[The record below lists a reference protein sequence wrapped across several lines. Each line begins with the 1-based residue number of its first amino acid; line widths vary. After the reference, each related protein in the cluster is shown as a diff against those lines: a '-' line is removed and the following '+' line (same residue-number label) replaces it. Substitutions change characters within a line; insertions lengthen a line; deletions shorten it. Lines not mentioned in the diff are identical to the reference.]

1 MYFYLKKAM
10 LTQRELFFRHL
21 ALPSRTP
28 LALEIERA
36 EGIYLYDI
44 YGKRYVDLVSGISV
58 SNIGH
63 RHPAVV
69 KAVEEQLQ
77 KYMHL
82 MVYGKYIQSPQI
94 KLATRL
100 ASLLPGNLQSCF
112 FVNSGSEAI
121 EGAMKLAKRYT
132 GRTEI
137 IAFRNAYHGGTQG
150 ALSILGHE
158 ALKNA
163 FRPLLPDIR
172 LLKYSSFTDLENISA
187 RTACVV
193 VEPIQAEAG
202 IILPVPG
209 FLHALREKCNQAGAL
224 LVYDEIQMAF
234 GRTGKL
240 FCLEHEEVVPDILCL
255 AKSLGGGMPLGVF
268 ISSKEVMGSLAHD
281 PELGHITTFGGHPV
295 CCAAAL
301 ASLEVLT
308 SGDLIQQAQP
318 KGELFYQLLK
328 DHPLIKEIR
337 FKGLMMAVELEEE
350 ERTNK
355 LVHLLAENGL
365 IVDQFL
371 FRPHAFRI
379 APPLII
385 TEDQIREVCEV
396 ILHCLSK
403 V

>member
-1 MYFYLKKAM
+1 M
-10 LTQRELFFRHL
+10 LSQRDLFFQHL

-44 YGKRYVDLVSGISV
+44 YGKRYVDLVSGIAV

-63 RHPAVV
+63 LHPAVV
-69 KAVEEQLQ
+69 QSVKDQLDQ
-77 KYMHL
+77 YMHL
-82 MVYGKYIQSPQI
+82 MVYGKYIQSPQV
-94 KLATRL
+94 KLAKRL
-100 ASLLPGNLQSCF
+100 ADLLPANLQSCF

-137 IAFRNAYHGGTQG
+137 IAFNDAYHGGTQG
-150 ALSILGHE
+150 ALSILGDE
-158 ALKNA
+158 SLKNA

-172 LLKYSSFTDLENISA
+172 LLAFNSFEDLKQITQ

-202 IILPVPG
+202 IVLPDPG
-209 FLHALREKCNQAGAL
+209 FLQALRKKCSQAGAL
-224 LVYDEIQMAF
+224 LVYDEIQMGF

-240 FCLEHEEVVPDILCL
+240 FCLEHEQVIPDILCL
-255 AKSLGGGMPLGVF
+255 AKSMGGGMPIGAF
-268 ISSKEVMGSLAHD
+268 ISSYEIMGSLAHN
-281 PELGHITTFGGHPV
+281 PELGHLTTFGGHPV
-295 CCAAAL
+295 CCTAAL

-308 SGDLIQQAQP
+308 SGDLIQKAQS

-328 DHPLIKEIR
+328 DHPLIREIR
-337 FKGLMMAVELEEE
+337 FKGLMMAVELEKEE
-350 ERTNK
+350 VTNQ

-365 IVDQFL
+365 VVDQFL
-371 FRPHAFRI
+371 FRPTAFRI

-385 TEDQIREVCEV
+385 EEEQVREVRGV
-396 ILHCLSK
+396 ILRCLDNFLGK
-403 V
+403 